1 VAGIRSETPITI
13 APRLRNVPSFD
24 GVRGVGVLMV
34 IAVHAAPLKLES
46 FSSILDVFL
55 ALSAFL
61 VTTLLLEEG
70 QRSGT
75 VSVRTFLTKRA
86 WRLLPALY
94 VTLAVVTAVAAVL
107 FAVAGQNVD
116 LQGFTFGGFVTREIL
131 PAGLYV
137 YNLVNPLGYP
147 NQGVALYQMWSLSL
161 EQQFYVL
168 VAFLALLMVTRRWIT
183 QMAVLMAV
191 LAVGIQVARATGH
204 FGPLNFWLQR
214 PDALMLGL
222 VAAVINSRIPETP
235 TERQR
240 RAFTVGAWIGGVA
253 IVVLMT
259 LSIVPLQK
267 LGWPYV
273 PFLPEVD
280 ETLSPQQAF
289 EVAMAELSTGNF
301 WVKWAFTITNWAMVP
316 VLICMVRSPGWLP
329 GRGLSIRPI
338 RAVGRMSYSLYL
350 IHTLPILLF
359 VLPIPAGNVPLRV
372 LVAWITAFVFA
383 WPLYQFVEKRSM
395 ARKDRVDTGRVAVA

>member
-1 VAGIRSETPITI
+1 VAGIRAETPITI

-24 GVRGVGVLMV
+24 GVRGIGVLMV
-34 IAVHAAPLKLES
+34 IAVHAAPLKVES

-75 VSVRTFLTKRA
+75 VSVRRFLAKRA

-107 FAVAGQNVD
+107 FAVAGDDAD
-116 LQGFTFGGFVTREIL
+116 LQGFTFGGFLTQEIL

-191 LAVGIQVARATGH
+191 LAVGIQIARATGH

-214 PDALMLGL
+214 PDALMLGV

-235 TERQR
+235 TARQR
-240 RAFTVGAWIGGVA
+240 QLFTVGAWVGAAMI
-253 IVVLMT
+253 IVLMT
-259 LSIVPLQK
+259 LSISPLQK
-267 LGWPYV
+267 FGWPYV
-273 PFLPEVD
+273 PFLPEVN

-316 VLICMVRSPGWLP
+316 VLICMVRTPRWLP
-329 GRGLSIRPI
+329 GRALSIRPV

-359 VLPIPAGNVPLRV
+359 VLPIPDGNLPARI

-395 ARKDRVDTGRVAVA
+395 ARKDRVDTGKLTAA

>member
-1 VAGIRSETPITI
+1 MAGIGTHQPVTI

-24 GVRGVGVLMV
+24 GVRGIGVLMV
-34 IAVHAAPLKLES
+34 IAIHAAPLKLES

-70 QRSGT
+70 ERSGT
-75 VSVRTFLTKRA
+75 VSVRRFLTKRA

-107 FAVAGQNVD
+107 FAVAGRDVD
-116 LQGFTFGGFVTREIL
+116 LQGFTFTGFVTREIL

-137 YNLVNPLGYP
+137 YNIVNPLGYP
-147 NQGVALYQMWSLSL
+147 TQGVALYQMWSLSL
-161 EQQFYVL
+161 EQQFYVI
-168 VAFLALLMVTRRWIT
+168 VAFLALLMVTRRWIV

-204 FGPLNFWLQR
+204 FGPINLWLQR
-214 PDALMLGL
+214 PDALMLGV

-235 TERQR
+235 TEAQR
-240 RAFTVGAWIGGVA
+240 RAYTIGAWIGTLA
-253 IVVLMT
+253 IAVLMT
-259 LSIVPLQK
+259 LSIAPLRR
-267 LGWPYV
+267 LGYPYV
-273 PFLPEVD
+273 PFLPEVSD
-280 ETLSPQQAF
+280 TLSPEQAF
-289 EVAMAELSTGNF
+289 DVAMAELSTGNF

-316 VLICMVRSPGWLP
+316 VLICMVRSPAWLP
-329 GRGLSIRPI
+329 GRALSVRPV

-359 VLPIPAGNVPLRV
+359 VLPIPEGNIPLRV

-395 ARKDRVDTGRVAVA
+395 ARKERVATQAASP